1 MELALYDRRGGY
13 YASSAPRLGPA
24 GDFVTASD
32 SGRAFGRAIATQLAE
47 IDREVGPLDPFDVVE
62 WGAGRGHLARDVLDS
77 LPSVA
82 AGLAGRLRLRMV
94 DRSAALRRSAAE
106 LVPEAESLAPEQ
118 LGRGLCGAL
127 IAVELFDAIPVHR
140 VRRVAGELV
149 EIMVGRDS
157 GGGLIEIEA
166 PASDELR
173 AMAERYGAASVDGF
187 EAELAPGASAL
198 LESMA
203 AAFERGVFVLV
214 DYGERADRLYAEQ
227 NAAGTLLAY
236 HRHGTNQD
244 YLERVGE
251 QDLTAHVN
259 FSALEDRARELGL
272 SVLGFTTQDRFLIG
286 NGLLEAFEQ
295 TGSAEDL
302 AAARVKQRLQAMAL
316 IHPGSM
322 GRRFKV
328 LLLAKG
334 CTPRLTSLD
343 DPFAR

>member
-1 MELALYDRRGGY
+1 L
-13 YASSAPRLGPA
+13 
-24 GDFVTASD
+24 
-32 SGRAFGRAIATQLAE
+32 
-47 IDREVGPLDPFDVVE
+47 
-62 WGAGRGHLARDVLDS
+62 LARDVLDS

-82 AGLAGRLRLRMV
+82 AGLAGRLRLRLV

-118 LGRGLCGAL
+118 LGEGLRGAL
-127 IAVELFDAIPVHR
+127 IAVELFDAVPVHR

-149 EIMVGRDS
+149 EILVDRDA
-157 GGGLIEIEA
+157 GGGLIEVES
-166 PASDELR
+166 PASDELC
-173 AMAERYGAASVDGF
+173 AIAARYGAAAEEGF
-187 EAELAPGASAL
+187 CAELAPAACAL

-214 DYGERADRLYAEQ
+214 DYGDRAERLYAER
-227 NAAGTLLAY
+227 NAVGTLLAY
-236 HRHGTNQD
+236 HGHATNQD
-244 YLERVGE
+244 YLLRVGE

-272 SVLGFTTQDRFLIG
+272 TVLGFTTQDRFLIG
-286 NGLLEAFEQ
+286 NGLLESFEQ
-295 TGSAEDL
+295 TGSAADL
-302 AAARVKQRLQAMAL
+302 AVPRVKERLQAMAL

-334 CTPRLTSLD
+334 CEPRLTSLN